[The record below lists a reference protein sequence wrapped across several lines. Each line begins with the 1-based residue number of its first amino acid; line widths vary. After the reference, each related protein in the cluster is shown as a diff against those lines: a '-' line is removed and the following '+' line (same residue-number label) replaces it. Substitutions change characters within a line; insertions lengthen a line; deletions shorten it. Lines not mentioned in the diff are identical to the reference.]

1 MQDIELLDWQHRL
14 PFGYTLTVADVATF
28 TSGGLSVYELLS
40 QFQDIELK
48 HRGMSL
54 GRFRHVALRGERA
67 YVYDF
72 DGNRLRGSLGRVA
85 IHKR

>member
-1 MQDIELLDWQHRL
+1 MQYIELLDWRHRL
-14 PFGYTLTVADVATF
+14 SFDYTLTVADVPTF
-28 TSGGLSVYELLS
+28 TSGGFSVYELLS
-40 QFQDIELK
+40 NFQDIELK
-48 HRGMSL
+48 QRGMSL

-85 IHKR
+85 VHRR